1 MKKSTYDDEND
12 DDNDVMLDKDDLD
25 GNLDDYH
32 QLSIYRQRLIK
43 AQIQDIEVNYN
54 DYIDDNDRDGD
65 NDADDKDITN
75 RFCLD
80 NHDHLSNAGILN
92 ENNDLNNYNVD
103 NNLLLYKIEQVHCRC
118 NANVLCC

>member
-1 MKKSTYDDEND
+1 MKKSTYDDDN

-75 RFCLD
+75 RICLD
-80 NHDHLSNAGILN
+80 NHDHLVNAGILN
-92 ENNDLNNYNVD
+92 ENIDLNNYNVD
-103 NNLLLYKIEQVHCRC
+103 NNLLLYKIEQVHC
-118 NANVLCC
+118 

>member
-1 MKKSTYDDEND
+1 MNKSTYDDD
-12 DDNDVMLDKDDLD
+12 DVMLDKDDLV

-65 NDADDKDITN
+65 KDADDKDITN
-75 RFCLD
+75 RICLD
-80 NHDHLSNAGILN
+80 NYDHLSSTGILN

-103 NNLLLYKIEQVHCRC
+103 NNLLLYKIEQVHY
-118 NANVLCC
+118 